1 MIVRHGS
8 AIRPP
13 SVLVID
19 DDEDNRE
26 VLGEVLGEAGY
37 SVVCARDGA
46 EALQLL
52 GELRPDVILLDLH
65 MPIMDGLE
73 FRAAQRRDPSL
84 ARIPTVVMSAADRLK
99 DRLAELAPAEM
110 LRKPVKLAHL
120 LSIVK
125 RYAQAQVM

>member
-1 MIVRHGS
+1 VIGRPGS
-8 AIRPP
+8 ATRSP
-13 SVLVID
+13 SILVVD

-52 GELRPDVILLDLH
+52 GQLRPDVILLDLH

-84 ARIPTVVMSAADRLK
+84 ALIPTVVMTAADRFK
-99 DRLAELAPAEM
+99 DRMAELAPAET
-110 LRKPVKLAHL
+110 LRKPVKLAKL
-120 LSIVK
+120 LSIVE
-125 RYAQAQVM
+125 RYAHAHTN